1 MIVVEKW
8 YSVAKIKKDI
18 LSDYENDWVL
28 LVVMD
33 HEVIDKSSN
42 DKYQYLFKESY
53 ITK

>member
-8 YSVAKIKKDI
+8 YSVTKSKKDI
-18 LSDYENDWVL
+18 LSDYENNWVL

-33 HEVIDKSSN
+33 HKVIEKSSN
-42 DKYQYLFKESY
+42 DKYQYLFRESY